1 MKERLNLYV
10 ADIVKAYEFARDMK
24 GHHNDNMVRQRGDRQ
39 IFIDDFRGK
48 LAEIAL
54 KRYLEGNGHIVGN
67 IDFNIYNRGE
77 WDKNDLI
84 IDDNINISVKSSGL
98 KANYLMI
105 ETHRFNADGT
115 YSYKNHDGSEIKVDY
130 YAFLNIGI
138 GDEDESGYTEY
149 TDGIAFMGVND
160 RNSTWQDV
168 PEKRKAFWCY
178 LKGFISHEDFW
189 RLKKKANRGI
199 YANLSDLN
207 EVWDGNFLAMR
218 PDFIENDKKWL
229 QKDNYIIN
237 TQILTRVF

>member
-1 MKERLNLYV
+1 MKVNLTLSV
-10 ADIVKAYEFARDMK
+10 ADVVQAYEFARDMK
-24 GHHNDNMVRQRGDRQ
+24 GHHNDNLVRQRGDRQ

-54 KRYLEGNGHIVGN
+54 KRYLERNMHIVGD
-67 IDFNIYNRGE
+67 IDFEIYNRGE

-84 IDDNINISVKSSGL
+84 IDDNKNISVKSSGL

-105 ETHRFNADGT
+105 ETHRFNSDGT
-115 YSYKNHDGSEIKVDY
+115 YSYRNHDGGEIKVDY
-130 YAFLNIGI
+130 YAFLNVGI
-138 GDEDESGYTEY
+138 GNEAEIGYTEY
-149 TDGIAFMGVND
+149 ADGITFMGVN
-160 RNSTWQDV
+160 NEKSSWQDV
-168 PEKRKAFWCY
+168 PEKRKTFWCY

-207 EVWDGNFLAMR
+207 EVWNGNNLTMR
-218 PDFIENDKKWL
+218 ADFIENDKRWL

-237 TQILTRVF
+237 TRILTRIF